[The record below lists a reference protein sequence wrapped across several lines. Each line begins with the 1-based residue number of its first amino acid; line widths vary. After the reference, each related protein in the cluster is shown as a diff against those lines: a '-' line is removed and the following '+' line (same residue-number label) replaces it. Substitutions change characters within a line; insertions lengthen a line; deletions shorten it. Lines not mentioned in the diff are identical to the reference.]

1 MLKGKPSMSCKTSYF
16 IIILIGFC
24 INLSIAQKPIKA
36 DLVKHF
42 DDLIAPPLTAANA
55 YQKAVCPD
63 TTSGTCNTD
72 AMFKKLQ
79 STFFEY
85 QQELAASA
93 TGSTASSSDMMKKM
107 QDPDFQKKMASM
119 SQEEK
124 MKMAMEMAQ
133 GMKQPAPTMPESPQV
148 TSLLRELGT
157 INTDIGKEE
166 LKRNQQATEE
176 LTHRQKVDAD
186 HKAVEVWQEAEI
198 KKLPVIH
205 DKVMD
210 YPDPKGVHRVK
221 LQAMDK
227 HLAIVDR
234 ELKISLDTW
243 TKDVSKEKQRYGKFG
258 PGFIAIH
265 YGDDAVNDASRQMLA
280 SAQTRILGSLQLLLE
295 RSHTLWNDAATW
307 YEKKVILEKEKP

>member
-1 MLKGKPSMSCKTSYF
+1 MLRKERRMIYMKS
-16 IIILIGFC
+16 LIVLAAIVFC
-24 INLSIAQKPIKA
+24 FHPAIAQKPIKA

-42 DDLIAPPLTAANA
+42 DDLIAPPLTTANA

-79 STFFEY
+79 STFEEY
-85 QQELAASA
+85 QKEIAASA
-93 TGSTASSSDMMKKM
+93 TGSTGSSSDMMKKM

-148 TSLLRELGT
+148 TSVLRELGT
-157 INTDIGKEE
+157 INTDIGKED
-166 LKRNQQATEE
+166 LKRNQQAMAE
-176 LTHRQKVDAD
+176 LAHRQKVDAD
-186 HKAVEVWQEAEI
+186 HKAIDVWQEAEI
-198 KKLPVIH
+198 KKLPVIQ
-205 DKVMD
+205 DKVME

-221 LQAMDK
+221 LQAIDK

-243 TKDVSKEKQRYGKFG
+243 TKDVSKEKLRYAKFG

-265 YGDDAVNDASRQMLA
+265 YGDDAVNNASRQMLA
-280 SAQTRILGSLQLLLE
+280 SAQTRILGSLQMLLE

-307 YEKKVILEKEKP
+307 YEKKIILEKERP

>member
-1 MLKGKPSMSCKTSYF
+1 MYIKSVIVFAVIVCCFHPA
-16 IIILIGFC
+16 
-24 INLSIAQKPIKA
+24 IAQKPIKA

-42 DDLIAPPLTAANA
+42 GDLIAPPSTSSNA

-63 TTSGTCNTD
+63 TISGTCNTD
-72 AMFKKLQ
+72 AMFKNLQ
-79 STFFEY
+79 STFNTY

-93 TGSTASSSDMMKKM
+93 TGMSGSTGDMMKKM
-107 QDPDFQKKMASM
+107 QDPEFQKKMASM

-133 GMKQPAPTMPESPQV
+133 GMKQPSPTVPESPQV
-148 TSLLRELGT
+148 TALLRELGT
-157 INTDIGKEE
+157 INTDIGKED

-176 LTHRQKVDAD
+176 LAHRQKVDAD

-221 LQAMDK
+221 LQATDK

-243 TKDVSKEKQRYGKFG
+243 TKDVLKEKQRYAKFG
-258 PGFIAIH
+258 PGFVAIH

-307 YEKKVILEKEKP
+307 YEKKIILEKEKP